1 VKVRASVSIAL
12 RSVSVALLWG
22 IVRTAAAAQPDPTAP
37 ASTPSDGA
45 APAPDAASTTAPS
58 SEPSGPSSAGGGLF
72 ESSLSDASAAT
83 RPGGGGLRAPTLHG
97 YARADA
103 FAGKA
108 VGSGRAE
115 FQAAYAELALRLGID
130 DPGLGDAQAEVR
142 VRSGLD
148 GVTPGP
154 DVDLREAYVNLYLGP
169 LDLRVGQQIIVWGRA
184 DAFNP
189 TNNLTPTDLRVRSP
203 VEDDRRIGSFAAR
216 LWLDLAPL
224 RLEGVWLPLYAP
236 SEIPSVGLPEFVSPS
251 EPLYPGPALSNGL
264 GALRVH
270 LELPAIEASASYLLG
285 HAPLPGLALR
295 DYTVGVD
302 PPVIRIARAAY
313 RQHVVGADFSTAIGE
328 LVALRGEAAY
338 RRPIDYENTVQAPR
352 PDLQYVLGVERDFG
366 AVGVIAQYLGRYV
379 FDWQRETGPA
389 DPIDPLALVDFMEP
403 LPIFLRDTIETSIE
417 DELRLRNQIL
427 FVQRAR
433 VQHLASVRA
442 EWRTLDDTLSLSA
455 LGLLNFTTEEWL
467 LYPKLAY
474 SISDAM
480 SVSVG
485 GELYAGPAGSLFNLI
500 EERLSAGYAEL
511 RLSF

>member
-1 VKVRASVSIAL
+1 VKVRAPLSIG
-12 RSVSVALLWG
+12 LLSC
-22 IVRTAAAAQPDPTAP
+22 IVRTAAAAPSGPATPSPTPSGP
-37 ASTPSDGA
+37 ASPSADA
-45 APAPDAASTTAPS
+45 APITTA
-58 SEPSGPSSAGGGLF
+58 SEPSSPASAGGGLF
-72 ESSLSDASAAT
+72 ESSLADASAA
-83 RPGGGGLRAPTLHG
+83 PAAGADGLRAPTLHG

-169 LDLRVGQQIIVWGRA
+169 FDVRVGQQIIVWGRA

-203 VEDDRRIGSFAAR
+203 VEDDRRLGSIAAR
-216 LWLDLAPL
+216 VWLALAPL

-251 EPLYPGPALSNGL
+251 EPLYPGSALSNGL

-270 LELPAIEASASYLLG
+270 LELPSIEASASYLLG

-313 RQHVVGADFSTAIGE
+313 RQHVLGADFSTAIGDV
-328 LVALRGEAAY
+328 VAVRGEAAY

-352 PDLQYVLGVERDFG
+352 PDLQYVLGFEHDFG
-366 AVGVIAQYLGRYV
+366 AVSVIAQYLGRYV

-403 LPIFLRDTIETSIE
+403 LPIFLRDTIDTSIE

-442 EWRTLDDTLSLSA
+442 EWRALDDTLSLSA
-455 LGLLNFTTEEWL
+455 LGLVNFTTREWL

-474 SISDAM
+474 SISDRM
-480 SVSVG
+480 SVTVG
-485 GELYAGPAGSLFNLI
+485 AELYAGPGGSLFDLI
-500 EERLSAGYAEL
+500 EDRLSAGYAEL

>member
-1 VKVRASVSIAL
+1 
-12 RSVSVALLWG
+12 
-22 IVRTAAAAQPDPTAP
+22 
-37 ASTPSDGA
+37 
-45 APAPDAASTTAPS
+45 
-58 SEPSGPSSAGGGLF
+58 LF
-72 ESSLSDASAAT
+72 ESSLGDAAA
-83 RPGGGGLRAPTLHG
+83 PAASGAAGLRAPTLHG
-97 YARADA
+97 YARADV
-103 FAGKA
+103 FVGEA

-115 FQAAYAELALRLGID
+115 FQAAYAELALRLALEE
-130 DPGLGDAQAEVR
+130 PGVGDAQAELR

-154 DVDLREAYVNLYLGP
+154 DVDLREAYVNLYTGRF
-169 LDLRVGQQIIVWGRA
+169 DLRVGQQIIVWGRA

-189 TNNLTPTDLRVRSP
+189 TSNLTPTDLRVRSP
-203 VEDDRRIGSFAAR
+203 VEDDRRLGNIAAR

-236 SEIPSVGLPEFVSPS
+236 SQIPSVGLPEFVSPS
-251 EPLYPGPALSNGL
+251 DPLYPGPALSNGL

-270 LELPAIEASASYLLG
+270 LELPAIEASASYLIG

-313 RQHVVGADFSTAIGE
+313 RQHVLGADFSTALGE
-328 LVALRGEAAY
+328 LVAVRGEAAY
-338 RRPIDYENTVQAPR
+338 RRPIDYEDTVQAPR
-352 PDLQYVLGVERDFG
+352 PDLQYVLGLERDLG

-403 LPIFLRDTIETSIE
+403 LPIFLRQSIETSIN

-433 VQHLASVRA
+433 VQHLASLRV
-442 EWRTLDDTLSLSA
+442 EWRTLNDTLSLSA
-455 LGLLNFTTEEWL
+455 LGLANFTTREWL

-474 SISDAM
+474 SISDWM
-480 SVSVG
+480 SASVG
-485 GELYAGPAGSLFNLI
+485 AELYAGPDGTLFDLI
-500 EERLSAGYAEL
+500 ERRLGAGYAEL

>member
-1 VKVRASVSIAL
+1 MSVRACLFIASL
-12 RSVSVALLWG
+12 SCVARS
-22 IVRTAAAAQPDPTAP
+22 AAAQ
-37 ASTPSDGA
+37 SSDA
-45 APAPDAASTTAPS
+45 
-58 SEPSGPSSAGGGLF
+58 GLF
-72 ESSLSDASAAT
+72 ERSQSDASVTSSAAGE
-83 RPGGGGLRAPTLHG
+83 GGVRRPTLHG
-97 YARADA
+97 YTRADV

-108 VGSGRAE
+108 VGRSRPE
-115 FQAAYAELALRLGID
+115 FQATYAELALRLGID
-130 DPGLGDAQAEVR
+130 DPGVGDAHAEVR

-154 DVDLREAYVNLYLGP
+154 DVDLREAYVNLYLGK

-203 VEDDRRIGSFAAR
+203 VEDDRRLGSLAAR
-216 LWLDLAPL
+216 LWFDLAPL
-224 RLEGVWLPLYAP
+224 RLEGVWLPVYAA
-236 SEIPSVGLPEFVSPS
+236 SEIPSVGLPEFVSSS
-251 EPLYPGPALSNGL
+251 EPRYPGPALSNGL

-302 PPVIRIARAAY
+302 PPVVRIARAAY
-313 RQHVVGADFSTAIGE
+313 RQHVVGADFSTALGE
-328 LVALRGEAAY
+328 LVAIRGEAAY
-338 RRPIDYENTVQAPR
+338 RRPIDYEDTVQAPR
-352 PDLQYVLGVERDFG
+352 PDLQYVLGVEHDFG
-366 AVGVIAQYLGRYV
+366 PVSVIAQYLGRYV

-389 DPIDPLALVDFMEP
+389 MPLDPLTLVDFMEP
-403 LPIFLRDTIETSIE
+403 LPIFLRDTIDTSIE

-433 VQHLASVRA
+433 VQHLASLRV
-442 EWRTLDDTLSLSA
+442 EWRTLNDTLSLSA
-455 LGLLNFTTEEWL
+455 LGLVNFTTREWL
-467 LYPKLAY
+467 LYPKVAY
-474 SISDAM
+474 SISDWM

-485 GELYAGPAGSLFNLI
+485 AELYAGPDGSLFDLI
-500 EERLSAGYAEL
+500 EDRLSAGYAEL

>member
-1 VKVRASVSIAL
+1 MKVRGAISIG
-12 RSVSVALLWG
+12 LLSC
-22 IVRTAAAAQPDPTAP
+22 IVRVAAAAAPDPASPSPTAP
-37 ASTPSDGA
+37 SPA
-45 APAPDAASTTAPS
+45 APEADAASPAA
-58 SEPSGPSSAGGGLF
+58 SEPSGTPSAGGGLF
-72 ESSLSDASAAT
+72 ESSLSDASGAVE
-83 RPGGGGLRAPTLHG
+83 PGADGPSAPTLHG

-103 FAGKA
+103 FAGRA

-169 LDLRVGQQIIVWGRA
+169 IDVRVGQQIIVWGRA

-203 VEDDRRIGSFAAR
+203 VEDDRRLGNFAAR
-216 LWLDLAPL
+216 LWLDLAPV
-224 RLEGVWLPLYAP
+224 RLEGVWLPLYVP

-264 GALRVH
+264 GALRAH

-313 RQHVVGADFSTAIGE
+313 RQHVVGADFSTAIGD
-328 LVALRGEAAY
+328 LVAVRGEAAY
-338 RRPIDYENTVQAPR
+338 RRPIDYETTVQAPR
-352 PDLQYVLGVERDFG
+352 PDLQYVLGVERDLG
-366 AVGVIAQYLGRYV
+366 AVSVIAQYLGRYV
-379 FDWQRETGPA
+379 FDWQRETGPV

-403 LPIFLRDTIETSIE
+403 LPLFLQQTIETSIE

-455 LGLLNFTTEEWL
+455 LGLVNFTTREWL

-474 SISDAM
+474 SISDRM
-480 SVSVG
+480 SVTVG
-485 GELYAGPAGSLFNLI
+485 GELYTGPAGSLFDLI